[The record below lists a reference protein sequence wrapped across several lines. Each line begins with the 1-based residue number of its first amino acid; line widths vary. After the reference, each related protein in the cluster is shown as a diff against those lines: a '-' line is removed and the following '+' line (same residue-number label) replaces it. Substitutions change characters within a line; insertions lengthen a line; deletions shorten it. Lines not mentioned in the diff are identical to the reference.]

1 MDKESKV
8 LEYKSD
14 INSRTYL
21 KTVSAFAN
29 FGDGEIRF
37 GVSDDRQVTPIGN
50 PEKACLDLENQIND
64 SIRPHPDFSIKI
76 NIDGTISLFVYK
88 GLATPYLYQ
97 GQAYKRNDTSTIP
110 VNDFEMRRLSLFG
123 TNMNFEDLP
132 CGVKNLRFDYLGQR
146 MKEALGLDSF
156 GLDEMKTLNLYSD
169 GAGFSNA
176 GYLFADTNDMA
187 GLDIAV
193 MAQGAEAFKKR
204 RCLAGECLI
213 RQFDE
218 AFALFAE
225 EYVVEQIEGKER
237 RRVELI
243 PAVAFREAVANA
255 IVHRYYDI
263 KANTKVTMSPNEIVI
278 SSPGGLYDG
287 LSEADFLKGRYSSL
301 RNPSV
306 AMVFH
311 RLKLIEMFA
320 TGIRRINESY
330 RDSSTRP
337 VFAVGDSS
345 IAITLPLI
353 KPLSLNVN
361 EAKVIATMSPN
372 RAYTRAQIEQAASL
386 TKPTVIR
393 TLNGLIAKGRIIKEG
408 HDRTPLYILSR

>member
-1 MDKESKV
+1 M
-8 LEYKSD
+8 
-14 INSRTYL
+14 
-21 KTVSAFAN
+21 
-29 FGDGEIRF
+29 
-37 GVSDDRQVTPIGN
+37 
-50 PEKACLDLENQIND
+50 
-64 SIRPHPDFSIKI
+64 
-76 NIDGTISLFVYK
+76 
-88 GLATPYLYQ
+88 
-97 GQAYKRNDTSTIP
+97 
-110 VNDFEMRRLSLFG
+110 
-123 TNMNFEDLP
+123 
-132 CGVKNLRFDYLGQR
+132 
-146 MKEALGLDSF
+146 
-156 GLDEMKTLNLYSD
+156 
-169 GAGFSNA
+169 
-176 GYLFADTNDMA
+176 
-187 GLDIAV
+187 
-193 MAQGAEAFKKR
+193 
-204 RCLAGECLI
+204 
-213 RQFDE
+213 
-218 AFALFAE
+218 
-225 EYVVEQIEGKER
+225 
-237 RRVELI
+237 ELI
-243 PAVAFREAVANA
+243 PAVAFREAVANV

-306 AMVFH
+306 ALVFH

-353 KPLSLNVN
+353 KPLSLNAN